1 VKGVDVSRGRQTHV
15 VGNVD
20 SRKVERDIG
29 WMNNR
34 QEVVIVYI
42 PQVLM
47 MLL

>member
-1 VKGVDVSRGRQTHV
+1 VEGVEVSRGRQTYFV
-15 VGNVD
+15 INVE
-20 SRKVERDIG
+20 SRQVERDIG
-29 WMNNR
+29 C